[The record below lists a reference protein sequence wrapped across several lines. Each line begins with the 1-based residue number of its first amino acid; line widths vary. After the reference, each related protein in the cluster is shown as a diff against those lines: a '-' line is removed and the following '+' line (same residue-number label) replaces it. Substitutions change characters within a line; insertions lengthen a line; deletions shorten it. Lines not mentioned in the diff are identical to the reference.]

1 MNSVFRNNLFLV
13 ALISLILFTGFFM
26 FQKDFFS
33 NSVIVSENIS
43 NNIYEEN
50 LENLNFILDIKNC
63 GDSLGSFNGI
73 TAFYNDGF
81 STCDNSGRHQNQD
94 GYVYGKKWQCVEYV
108 RRYYKDALNHEMPEY
123 WGHATDYF
131 RVNIPSGS
139 INTERDLI
147 QYQNGS
153 IRPKV
158 NDLLVFQ
165 NMAGGLGHVSIV
177 TNVTDSTVSTIAQNI
192 GKNCIDVLSL
202 DRNEIGGGCSGF
214 LRLVIF

>member
-1 MNSVFRNNLFLV
+1 MKFLFRNKFLLIVVICLSLF
-13 ALISLILFTGFFM
+13 AIYFIAQKKYFF
-26 FQKDFFS
+26 K
-33 NSVIVSENIS
+33 SVVFYENII
-43 NNIYEEN
+43 NNIYEEPVEDTN
-50 LENLNFILDIKNC
+50 IRLDIKNC

-73 TAFYNDGF
+73 TVFYNDGF
-81 STCDNSGRHQNQD
+81 STCDNSGRHKSPD

-131 RVNIPSGS
+131 RVNIPNGS
-139 INTERDLI
+139 MNTERDLV

-158 NDLLVFQ
+158 YDLLVFQ

-177 TNVTDSTVSTIAQNI
+177 TNVTDSTISTIAQNI
-192 GKNCIDVLSL
+192 GRNCIDVLSL
-202 DRNEIGGGCSGF
+202 DGNQIGGGCVGF
-214 LRLVIF
+214 LRK